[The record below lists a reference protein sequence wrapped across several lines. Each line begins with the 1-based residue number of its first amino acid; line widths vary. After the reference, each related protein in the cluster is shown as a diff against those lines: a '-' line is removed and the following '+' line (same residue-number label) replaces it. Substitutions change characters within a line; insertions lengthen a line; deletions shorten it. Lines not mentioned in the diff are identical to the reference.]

1 MIVRPKIIKFADE
14 VAMGA
19 DGEHS
24 DEALL
29 TQDFVLQEIQE
40 FFQSRRSVVLVDL
53 EKLKSHQQEKIKEV
67 SLAG

>member
-14 VAMGA
+14 VALGA

-29 TQDFVLQEIQE
+29 SQDFVLQEIQE

-53 EKLKSHQQEKIKEV
+53 EKLNEEFKEI
-67 SLAG
+67 SKAG